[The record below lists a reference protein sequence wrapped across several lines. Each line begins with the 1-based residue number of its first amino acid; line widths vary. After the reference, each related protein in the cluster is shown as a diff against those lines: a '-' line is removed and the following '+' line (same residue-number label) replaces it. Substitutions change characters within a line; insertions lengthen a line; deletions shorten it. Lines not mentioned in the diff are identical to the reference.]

1 MTQQSVPRPA
11 TELFPE
17 SLRLSPKQAEVLATL
32 QEYGSGARASD
43 VAANLGMH
51 VNTARGHLDE
61 LVLKGAVRVTTA
73 PAEGRGRPSLIFHV
87 RVPDNQTIA
96 DEYVNLIEVLVSLFD
111 DSAQDGDST
120 GNGSTPLSEESLD
133 QARAI
138 GRQWAQKMGAD
149 DRDWQSVQDALPLL
163 FHRLRDMGFDP
174 AIESDTSGTSTK
186 KSSAEISLNACPF
199 VSEPGKKPSAFVC
212 AVHGGFLEETACS
225 SSSGGHRVKVE
236 LLPFKNAQQCA
247 VEIQAKDS

>member
-17 SLRLSPKQAEVLATL
+17 SLRLSPKQAEVLSTL
-32 QEYGSGARASD
+32 QEFDNGARASD
-43 VAANLGMH
+43 VAAELGMH

-61 LVLKGAVRVTTA
+61 LVLKGAVQVTTA
-73 PAEGRGRPSLIFHV
+73 PAEGRGRPSLVFHV

-96 DEYVNLIEVLVSLFD
+96 DEYINLIEVLVSLLDEGTQASD
-111 DSAQDGDST
+111 DAGHSSRQ
-120 GNGSTPLSEESLD
+120 LSEKSFE
-133 QARAI
+133 QAQAI
-138 GRQWAQKMGAD
+138 GKKWAQKMGSSD
-149 DRDWQSVQDALPLL
+149 HEWDSVSDALPLL

-174 AIESDTSGTSTK
+174 AVESDTK
-186 KSSAEISLNACPF
+186 KDSAELSLNACPF

-212 AVHGGFLEETACS
+212 AVHSGFLQETAQGS
-225 SSSGGHRVKVE
+225 STGSHRVNVK

-247 VEIQAKDS
+247 VEVNQLKGQ